1 MIPEFV
7 GIRSAYYIESMKEK
21 PDARDEEQLLCLKHL
36 KPQPGETILE
46 TGAGGGFFT
55 EIIAEAIYPGQLIA
69 TDPSS
74 EQLASINHLPNIQFI
89 TTGADTLTN
98 SSPLLK
104 ENTFDAVWSG
114 ASFHHVP
121 NKTAAFKNYYSL
133 LKPGGRL
140 VITDVFAGTKLA
152 KHFDLEVAK
161 YCATGH
167 EVAFLTK
174 EFADSLCY
182 IAGFQKP
189 TFYDGTIQ
197 WKFESKADI
206 GIFLYKLHAMIKTTP
221 ERCLEHAEKI
231 LGVKYK
237 DGLYRLNWPLTV
249 LTTYKR

>member
-7 GIRSAYYIESMKEK
+7 GIRSSFYIESMQER
-21 PDARDEEQLLCLKHL
+21 PEARKAERLLCLKHL
-36 KPQPGETILE
+36 KPQPGEAILE

-55 EIIAEAIYPGQLIA
+55 EIIADVIHPGQLIA
-69 TDPSS
+69 TDPSH
-74 EQLASINHLPNIQFI
+74 EQLASIQPRSNLKTLPS
-89 TTGADTLTN
+89 GADTLPVD
-98 SSPLLK
+98 SPLLK
-104 ENTFDAVWSG
+104 ANSFDAIWSG

-140 VITDVFAGTKLA
+140 VITDVFAGSKLA

-167 EVAFLTK
+167 EVAFLSK

-182 IAGFQKP
+182 IAGFEKP
-189 TFYDGTIQ
+189 TFYDGTIH
-197 WKFESKADI
+197 WEFESKIDI
-206 GIFLYKLHAMIKTTP
+206 GTFLYKLHAMIKTTP

-237 DGLYRLNWPLTV
+237 NGLYCLKWPLTV
-249 LTTYKR
+249 LITYKR